1 MDTEGREEVIDKV
14 FLWIEKSLKK
24 TKLIVIT
31 KTKKS
36 DKKKEKKMGR
46 GKLKKLGNTIK
57 NITGKW

>member
-31 KTKKS
+31 KTNKS
-36 DKKKEKKMGR
+36 EKKRKQNGTWKTEETR
-46 GKLKKLGNTIK
+46 QHDQKYY
-57 NITGKW
+57 W